1 MNKVIFLGTPD
12 FAVPVL
18 QTLINN
24 NINIKTVF
32 TQPAKKSNRGQKIF
46 KSPVHLFA
54 EKYNLNIKTPKNI
67 ENEENYIKSMDID
80 LGIVVAYGQ
89 IIPENVLNS
98 CKLGFINVHAS
109 LLPKY
114 RGAAPIQ
121 RSLINLEKFTG
132 ISFMK
137 INKTLDSGPICNQ
150 YKIKIE
156 DKDNYKTLML
166 KLGNLSADKIIE
178 NLNLVFSKKANFKKQ
193 NHKDATYA
201 KKINKSEGKI
211 NWNDNAR
218 NIIGKI
224 NGLYPNPGAW
234 FEFEEERYKIVD
246 SKISEKNGKPGLVID
261 DALTVACGANS
272 IKINR
277 LQRQGKKVQNS
288 KEFLMGSRIKKGS
301 FLKND

>member
-54 EKYNLNIKTPKNI
+54 EKYNLIIKTPKNI

-288 KEFLMGSRIKKGS
+288 KEFLIGSRIKKGS

>member
-54 EKYNLNIKTPKNI
+54 EKYNLIIKTPKNI

-211 NWNDNAR
+211 NWNDN
-218 NIIGKI
+218 
-224 NGLYPNPGAW
+224 NPV
-234 FEFEEERYKIVD
+234 FHH
-246 SKISEKNGKPGLVID
+246 
-261 DALTVACGANS
+261 
-272 IKINR
+272 
-277 LQRQGKKVQNS
+277 Q
-288 KEFLMGSRIKKGS
+288 
-301 FLKND
+301 

>member
-193 NHKDATYA
+193 NHKNATYA

-288 KEFLMGSRIKKGS
+288 KEFLIGSRIKKGS

>member
-288 KEFLMGSRIKKGS
+288 KEFLIGSRIKKGS

>member
-224 NGLYPNPGAW
+224 NGLYPNPGDW

-288 KEFLMGSRIKKGS
+288 KEFLIGSRIKKGS

>member
-54 EKYNLNIKTPKNI
+54 EKYNLIIKTPKNI

-137 INKTLDSGPICNQ
+137 INKNLDSGPICNQ

-193 NHKDATYA
+193 NHKNATYA

-288 KEFLMGSRIKKGS
+288 KEFLIGSRIKKGS

>member
-54 EKYNLNIKTPKNI
+54 EKYNLIIKTPKNI

>member
-54 EKYNLNIKTPKNI
+54 EKYNLIIKTPKNI

-137 INKTLDSGPICNQ
+137 INKNLDSGPICNQ

-288 KEFLMGSRIKKGS
+288 KEFLIGSRIKKGS

>member
-137 INKTLDSGPICNQ
+137 INKNLDSGPICNQ

-288 KEFLMGSRIKKGS
+288 KEFLIGSRIKKGS

>member
-1 MNKVIFLGTPD
+1 M
-12 FAVPVL
+12 
-18 QTLINN
+18 
-24 NINIKTVF
+24 
-32 TQPAKKSNRGQKIF
+32 
-46 KSPVHLFA
+46 
-54 EKYNLNIKTPKNI
+54 
-67 ENEENYIKSMDID
+67 
-80 LGIVVAYGQ
+80 VAYGQ

-246 SKISEKNGKPGLVID
+246 SKISEKKGKPGLVID

>member
-54 EKYNLNIKTPKNI
+54 EKYNLIIKTPKNI

-137 INKTLDSGPICNQ
+137 INKNLDSGPICNQ